1 MKKATLIAI
10 VVTLSTVMFAG
21 VNVTWGNSYSD
32 TDGKLGSEAI
42 FGVWFDVNDATSVG
56 WENGLK
62 VGVAGPSN
70 TSLRLGYDSGTS
82 LGVGWNYDFG
92 GGGKGWTTT
101 LGTAID
107 FGLTDVTGVTA
118 VTAVDASCSG
128 ADATLEAGPCAT
140 AGETYT
146 AAIVGVAGVD
156 AVTAGD
162 FNISLTLGFG
172 F

>member
-32 TDGKLGSEAI
+32 NGGSLASEAV

-62 VGVAGPSN
+62 VGVAGPAN

-107 FGLTDVTGVTA
+107 FGLTDVAA
-118 VTAVDASCSG
+118 VAAVDAVDDTMNCG
-128 ADATLEAGPCAT
+128 AGSDEACGNAI
-140 AGETYT
+140 AAS
-146 AAIVGVAGVD
+146 AAIA
-156 AVTAGD
+156 AIAQGD

>member
-32 TDGKLGSEAI
+32 SGGSLASEAV

-62 VGVAGPSN
+62 VGVAGPAS

-92 GGGKGWTTT
+92 GGGTGWSTT

-107 FGLTDVTGVTA
+107 FGLTDVAGTADTGTCD
-118 VTAVDASCSG
+118 T
-128 ADATLEAGPCAT
+128 T
-140 AGETYT
+140 AGT
-146 AAIVGVAGVD
+146 GAGTGTDPCGD
-156 AVTAGD
+156 AVAPGD

>member
-32 TDGKLGSEAI
+32 SGGSLASEAV

-62 VGVAGPSN
+62 VGVAGPAN

-92 GGGKGWTTT
+92 GGGTGWGTT

-107 FGLTDVTGVTA
+107 FQLTHDEDLLPVGALDGVN
-118 VTAVDASCSG
+118 DSG
-128 ADATLEAGPCAT
+128 Q
-140 AGETYT
+140 
-146 AAIVGVAGVD
+146 
-156 AVTAGD
+156 GD
-162 FNISLTLGFG
+162 FSITVNLGFG

>member
-21 VNVTWGNSYSD
+21 VNVTWGNTYAD
-32 TDGKLGSEAI
+32 NDGEIGATSS
-42 FGVWFDVNDATSVG
+42 FGVWFDVNDKTAVG

-62 VGVAGPSN
+62 VGVSGPSN
-70 TSLRLGYDSGTS
+70 TALRLGYDAGTS

-92 GGGKGWTTT
+92 GGGTGWSTT

-107 FGLTDVTGVTA
+107 FGLTN
-118 VTAVDASCSG
+118 VDASCSDGASADLATCTGANETWDTG
-128 ADATLEAGPCAT
+128 ADQ
-140 AGETYT
+140 
-146 AAIVGVAGVD
+146 
-156 AVTAGD
+156 GD
-162 FNISLTLGFG
+162 FSITINLGFG

>member
-1 MKKATLIAI
+1 MKKATLIAM

-21 VNVTWGNSYSD
+21 VNVTWGNTYAENA
-32 TDGKLGSEAI
+32 TTGKLGSDAH

-62 VGVAGPSN
+62 VGVSGPAD

-92 GGGKGWTTT
+92 GGGKGWSTT

-107 FGLTDVTGVTA
+107 FGLTDVAAVAAVADNPDTDADETVIGVT
-118 VTAVDASCSG
+118 G
-128 ADATLEAGPCAT
+128 ATQ
-140 AGETYT
+140 
-146 AAIVGVAGVD
+146 
-156 AVTAGD
+156 GD
-162 FNISLTLGFG
+162 FSITVN
-172 F
+172 

>member
-21 VNVTWGNSYSD
+21 VNVTWGNTY
-32 TDGKLGSEAI
+32 TDNAGTLTSASS

-62 VGVAGPSN
+62 VGIDGPAD
-70 TSLRLGYDSGTS
+70 TSLRLGYEDVTS

-92 GGGKGWTTT
+92 GGGTGWGTN
-101 LGTAID
+101 LGTSID
-107 FGLTDVTGVTA
+107 FALTDHTA
-118 VTAVDASCSG
+118 STTS
-128 ADATLEAGPCAT
+128 
-140 AGETYT
+140 
-146 AAIVGVAGVD
+146 
-156 AVTAGD
+156 AGD
-162 FNISLTLGFG
+162 MTISVNLGFG

>member
-32 TDGKLGSEAI
+32 NGGSLASEAV

-62 VGVAGPSN
+62 VGVAGPAN
-70 TSLRLGYDSGTS
+70 TSLRLGYDSGTT

-92 GGGKGWTTT
+92 GGGTGWGTT

-107 FGLTDVTGVTA
+107 FTLTNWDEDDNGT
-118 VTAVDASCSG
+118 VDADEIQQGNFS
-128 ADATLEAGPCAT
+128 
-140 AGETYT
+140 
-146 AAIVGVAGVD
+146 
-156 AVTAGD
+156 
-162 FNISLTLGFG
+162 ISVHLGFG

>member
-32 TDGKLGSEAI
+32 NGGSLASEAV

-62 VGVAGPSN
+62 VGVAGPAN

-107 FGLTDVTGVTA
+107 FGLTDV
-118 VTAVDASCSG
+118 
-128 ADATLEAGPCAT
+128 
-140 AGETYT
+140 AGEAATCT
-146 AAIVGVAGVD
+146 AAFGGDGSAIEANCDVAGGETFVD
-156 AVTAGD
+156 AVAAIAQGD

>member
-21 VNVTWGNSYSD
+21 VNVTWGNTY
-32 TDGKLGSEAI
+32 TDNAGTLTSASS

-62 VGVAGPSN
+62 VGIDGPAD
-70 TSLRLGYDSGTS
+70 TSLRLGYEDVTS

-92 GGGKGWTTT
+92 GGGTGWGTT

-107 FGLTDVTGVTA
+107 FALTDHA
-118 VTAVDASCSG
+118 AS
-128 ADATLEAGPCAT
+128 TT
-140 AGETYT
+140 
-146 AAIVGVAGVD
+146 
-156 AVTAGD
+156 TAGD
-162 FNISLTLGFG
+162 MTISVNLGFG

>member
-32 TDGKLGSEAI
+32 SGGSLASEAV

-62 VGVAGPSN
+62 VGVSGPAD
-70 TSLRLGYDSGTS
+70 TSLRLGYDSGTT

-92 GGGKGWTTT
+92 GGGTGWGTT

-107 FGLTDVTGVTA
+107 FTLTDWNH
-118 VTAVDASCSG
+118 DADDG
-128 ADATLEAGPCAT
+128 TTPVQGQ
-140 AGETYT
+140 
-146 AAIVGVAGVD
+146 
-156 AVTAGD
+156 GD
-162 FNISLTLGFG
+162 FSISVNLGFG

>member
-32 TDGKLGSEAI
+32 SGGSLASEAV

-62 VGVAGPSN
+62 VGVSGPAD

-92 GGGKGWTTT
+92 GGGNGWGTT

-107 FGLTDVTGVTA
+107 FGLTDVASTCTTG
-118 VTAVDASCSG
+118 DDG
-128 ADATLEAGPCAT
+128 AGGAWDNTEANCTVGYV
-140 AGETYT
+140 G
-146 AAIVGVAGVD
+146 AIAQ
-156 AVTAGD
+156 GD

>member
-21 VNVTWGNSYSD
+21 VNVTWGNTYAED
-32 TDGKLGSEAI
+32 AVTGKLGSASS

-62 VGVAGPSN
+62 VGVSGPAD

-92 GGGKGWTTT
+92 GGGTGWGTT

-107 FGLTDVTGVTA
+107 FTLTNWDEDASGT
-118 VTAVDASCSG
+118 VDA
-128 ADATLEAGPCAT
+128 DET
-140 AGETYT
+140 AQGN
-146 AAIVGVAGVD
+146 
-156 AVTAGD
+156 
-162 FNISLTLGFG
+162 FSISVNLGFG

>member
-21 VNVTWGNSYSD
+21 VNVTWGNAYA
-32 TDGKLGSEAI
+32 TDDAGDLGSTSS

-62 VGVAGPSN
+62 VGIAGPSD
-70 TSLRLGYDSGTS
+70 TSLRLGYDAGTT

-92 GGGKGWTTT
+92 GGGTGWGTT

-107 FGLTDVTGVTA
+107 FTLTDYDANSDGDVLDTGEDTQ
-118 VTAVDASCSG
+118 
-128 ADATLEAGPCAT
+128 
-140 AGETYT
+140 
-146 AAIVGVAGVD
+146 
-156 AVTAGD
+156 GD
-162 FNISLTLGFG
+162 FSITINLGFG

>member
-1 MKKATLIAI
+1 MKKATLIAM

-21 VNVTWGNSYSD
+21 VNVTWGNTYAEKAA
-32 TDGKLGSEAI
+32 GGLGSTAS

-62 VGVAGPSN
+62 VGVSGPAD
-70 TSLRLGYDSGTS
+70 TSLRLGYDSGTT

-92 GGGKGWTTT
+92 GGGTGWGTT

-107 FGLTDVTGVTA
+107 FTLTDWDHDA
-118 VTAVDASCSG
+118 DALTAVDG
-128 ADATLEAGPCAT
+128 Q
-140 AGETYT
+140 
-146 AAIVGVAGVD
+146 
-156 AVTAGD
+156 GD
-162 FNISLTLGFG
+162 FSISVNLGFG

>member
-32 TDGKLGSEAI
+32 SGGSLASEAV

-62 VGVAGPSN
+62 VGVSGPAD
-70 TSLRLGYDSGTS
+70 TSLRLGYDSGTT

-92 GGGKGWTTT
+92 GGGTGWGTT

-107 FGLTDVTGVTA
+107 FGLTDVA
-118 VTAVDASCSG
+118 AVDAEDDTMDCG
-128 ADATLEAGPCAT
+128 AGSDEACGNAI
-140 AGETYT
+140 AAV
-146 AAIVGVAGVD
+146 AAIAQ
-156 AVTAGD
+156 GD

>member
-21 VNVTWGNSYSD
+21 VNVTWGNTYAEKAA
-32 TDGKLGSEAI
+32 GGLGSTAS

-62 VGVAGPSN
+62 VGVSGPAD

-92 GGGKGWTTT
+92 GGGTGWGTT

-107 FGLTDVTGVTA
+107 FALTDHA
-118 VTAVDASCSG
+118 AS
-128 ADATLEAGPCAT
+128 TT
-140 AGETYT
+140 TQ
-146 AAIVGVAGVD
+146 
-156 AVTAGD
+156 GD
-162 FNISLTLGFG
+162 MTISVNLGFG

>member
-21 VNVTWGNSYSD
+21 VNVTWGNTYAD
-32 TDGKLGSEAI
+32 DGAGTLTSSSI

-62 VGVAGPSN
+62 VGVAGPSD
-70 TSLRLGYDSGTS
+70 TSLRLGYDSGTT

-92 GGGKGWTTT
+92 GGGTGWGTT

-107 FGLTDVTGVTA
+107 FGLTDVA
-118 VTAVDASCSG
+118 ASCSDG
-128 ADATLEAGPCAT
+128 ASVDLAACNAAAETWDVGATQ
-140 AGETYT
+140 
-146 AAIVGVAGVD
+146 
-156 AVTAGD
+156 GD
-162 FNISLTLGFG
+162 FNISVTLGFG

>member
-32 TDGKLGSEAI
+32 NNGSLASEAV

-56 WENGLK
+56 WENGVK
-62 VGVAGPSN
+62 VGVAGPAN

-92 GGGKGWTTT
+92 GGGNGWGTT

-107 FGLTDVTGVTA
+107 FGLTDVA
-118 VTAVDASCSG
+118 ASCSDNTLTG
-128 ADATLEAGPCAT
+128 AGAAADITACEAATETWDYGAT
-140 AGETYT
+140 Q
-146 AAIVGVAGVD
+146 
-156 AVTAGD
+156 GD

>member
-32 TDGKLGSEAI
+32 NGGSLASEAV

-62 VGVAGPSN
+62 VGVAGPAN

-107 FGLTDVTGVTA
+107 FGLTDVAA
-118 VTAVDASCSG
+118 VAAVDAVDDTMDCG
-128 ADATLEAGPCAT
+128 AGGDEACGNAI
-140 AGETYT
+140 AAS
-146 AAIVGVAGVD
+146 AAIPAL
-156 AVTAGD
+156 TQGD

>member
-21 VNVTWGNSYSD
+21 VNVTWGNIYSTND
-32 TDGKLGSEAI
+32 AGTLGSAAV

-56 WENGLK
+56 WEDGLK
-62 VGVAGPSN
+62 VGVAGPAN

-92 GGGKGWTTT
+92 GGGKGWGTT

-107 FGLTDVTGVTA
+107 FGLTDLA
-118 VTAVDASCSG
+118 ASCSDPLLTG
-128 ADATLEAGPCAT
+128 AGDA
-140 AGETYT
+140 
-146 AAIVGVAGVD
+146 AAITACEAVAGNSWDVG
-156 AVTAGD
+156 ASQGD

>member
-1 MKKATLIAI
+1 MKKATLIAM

-21 VNVTWGNSYSD
+21 VNVTWGNTYAEKA
-32 TDGKLGSEAI
+32 TGGLGSTAS

-62 VGVAGPSN
+62 VGVAGPAD
-70 TSLRLGYDSGTS
+70 TSLRLGYDSGTT

-92 GGGKGWTTT
+92 GGGTGWGTT

-107 FGLTDVTGVTA
+107 FTLTDWDHDADAG
-118 VTAVDASCSG
+118 TAVDG
-128 ADATLEAGPCAT
+128 Q
-140 AGETYT
+140 
-146 AAIVGVAGVD
+146 
-156 AVTAGD
+156 GD
-162 FNISLTLGFG
+162 FSISINLGFG

>member
-21 VNVTWGNSYSD
+21 VNVTWGNTYAD
-32 TDGKLGSEAI
+32 DGTGALGSTSS

-62 VGVAGPSN
+62 VGVAGPSD
-70 TSLRLGYDSGTS
+70 TSLRLGYDSGTT

-92 GGGKGWTTT
+92 GGGTGWGTT

-107 FGLTDVTGVTA
+107 FTLTDWDHDGDGNPVGGTA
-118 VTAVDASCSG
+118 SQG
-128 ADATLEAGPCAT
+128 Q
-140 AGETYT
+140 
-146 AAIVGVAGVD
+146 
-156 AVTAGD
+156 GD
-162 FNISLTLGFG
+162 FSISVNLGFG

>member
-21 VNVTWGNSYSD
+21 VNVTWGNTYAED
-32 TDGKLGSEAI
+32 ATTGNLGSTSS

-62 VGVAGPSN
+62 VGVSGPAD
-70 TSLRLGYDSGTS
+70 TSLRLGYDSGTT

-92 GGGKGWTTT
+92 GGGNGWATT
-101 LGTAID
+101 LGTAVD
-107 FGLTDVTGVTA
+107 FTLTNWDEDDNGT
-118 VTAVDASCSG
+118 VDA
-128 ADATLEAGPCAT
+128 DET
-140 AGETYT
+140 AQGN
-146 AAIVGVAGVD
+146 
-156 AVTAGD
+156 
-162 FNISLTLGFG
+162 FSISVNLGFG

>member
-32 TDGKLGSEAI
+32 NGGSLASEAV

-62 VGVAGPSN
+62 VGVAGPAN

-92 GGGKGWTTT
+92 GGGNGWATT
-101 LGTAID
+101 LGTAVD
-107 FGLTDVTGVTA
+107 FTLTNWDEDDSGT
-118 VTAVDASCSG
+118 VDADEIQQGNFS
-128 ADATLEAGPCAT
+128 
-140 AGETYT
+140 
-146 AAIVGVAGVD
+146 
-156 AVTAGD
+156 
-162 FNISLTLGFG
+162 ISVHLGFG

>member
-21 VNVTWGNSYSD
+21 VNVTWGNTYADNAGTLTSAS
-32 TDGKLGSEAI
+32 S

-62 VGVAGPSN
+62 VGVAGPAN
-70 TSLRLGYDSGTS
+70 TSLRLGYDSVTS

-92 GGGKGWTTT
+92 GGGNGWTTT

-107 FGLTDVTGVTA
+107 FGLTDV
-118 VTAVDASCSG
+118 
-128 ADATLEAGPCAT
+128 AG
-140 AGETYT
+140 T
-146 AAIVGVAGVD
+146 AAEAATCTTGSDGASAFCSCLFPCSSSFLFHTSYSI
-156 AVTAGD
+156 
-162 FNISLTLGFG
+162 
-172 F
+172 

>member
-32 TDGKLGSEAI
+32 NGGSLASEAV

-62 VGVAGPSN
+62 IGIDGPAN
-70 TSLRLGYDSGTS
+70 TSLRLGYEDVTS
-82 LGVGWNYDFG
+82 LGLGWNYDLAG
-92 GGGKGWTTT
+92 GGTGWGST
-101 LGTAID
+101 LGTSID
-107 FGLTDVTGVTA
+107 FALTDEGPLVTDGK
-118 VTAVDASCSG
+118 
-128 ADATLEAGPCAT
+128 
-140 AGETYT
+140 
-146 AAIVGVAGVD
+146 
-156 AVTAGD
+156 AGD
-162 FNISLTLGFG
+162 MTISVNLGFG

>member
-21 VNVTWGNSYSD
+21 VNVTWGNTYAENA
-32 TDGKLGSEAI
+32 TTGKLGSDAH

-62 VGVAGPSN
+62 IGVAGPAD
-70 TSLRLGYDSGTS
+70 TSLRLGYDSGTT

-92 GGGKGWTTT
+92 GGGAGWGTT

-107 FGLTDVTGVTA
+107 FTLTDWNHDDDDGTTPVQGQ
-118 VTAVDASCSG
+118 
-128 ADATLEAGPCAT
+128 
-140 AGETYT
+140 
-146 AAIVGVAGVD
+146 
-156 AVTAGD
+156 GD
-162 FNISLTLGFG
+162 FSISVNLGFG